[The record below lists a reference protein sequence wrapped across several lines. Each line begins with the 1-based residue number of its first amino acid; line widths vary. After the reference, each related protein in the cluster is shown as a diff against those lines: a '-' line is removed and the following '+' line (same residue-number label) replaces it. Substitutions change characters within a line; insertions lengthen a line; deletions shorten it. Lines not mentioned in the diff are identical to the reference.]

1 MRIRA
6 PSRCVADWHAT
17 PTEGACTQAD
27 AEENKGKVRRRACFP
42 SSLRGFALKKN
53 QQDPTSPTTVVLG
66 CSVRIDN
73 AAW

>member
-27 AEENKGKVRRRACFP
+27 TEENKVKDEDDEAAATLKHLDGRIFESPA
-42 SSLRGFALKKN
+42 FAVETAALE
-53 QQDPTSPTTVVLG
+53 VVHMG
-66 CSVRIDN
+66 QII
-73 AAW
+73 